1 MTLLNNSVIKR
12 LGIFCFYDKNGHA
25 ARFLDGFLA
34 ALTQNLTDLVIIVNG
49 KIDDETRKLF
59 SKYTDTVM
67 VRENK
72 GLDVAAYKQALLTI
86 GWEKLETYDEVLCLN
101 DTIMGPVYPF
111 DEMFETMSHRDVDFW
126 GITAYAG
133 ETVNGEKIPTHLQ
146 AYWHAYRRD
155 MVSSQAF
162 HEYWETCRCG
172 AIMLRSLVSMK

>member
-1 MTLLNNSVIKR
+1 M
-12 LGIFCFYDKNGHA
+12 
-25 ARFLDGFLA
+25 
-34 ALTQNLTDLVIIVNG
+34 TDLVIIVNG

-111 DEMFETMSHRDVDFW
+111 
-126 GITAYAG
+126 
-133 ETVNGEKIPTHLQ
+133 
-146 AYWHAYRRD
+146 
-155 MVSSQAF
+155 
-162 HEYWETCRCG
+162 
-172 AIMLRSLVSMK
+172 

>member
-1 MTLLNNSVIKR
+1 MALLNNSVIKR

-86 GWEKLETYDEVLCLN
+86 GWEKLETYDEVLCLMIQSW
-101 DTIMGPVYPF
+101 DRF
-111 DEMFETMSHRDVDFW
+111 
-126 GITAYAG
+126 
-133 ETVNGEKIPTHLQ
+133 THLTKCLEPCLTEM
-146 AYWHAYRRD
+146 WISG
-155 MVSSQAF
+155 VSQRMRA
-162 HEYWETCRCG
+162 RP
-172 AIMLRSLVSMK
+172 

>member
-86 GWEKLETYDEVLCLN
+86 GWEKLETYDEVLCLMIQSW
-101 DTIMGPVYPF
+101 DRF
-111 DEMFETMSHRDVDFW
+111 
-126 GITAYAG
+126 
-133 ETVNGEKIPTHLQ
+133 THLTKCLKPCLTEM
-146 AYWHAYRRD
+146 WISG
-155 MVSSQAF
+155 VSQRMRA
-162 HEYWETCRCG
+162 RP
-172 AIMLRSLVSMK
+172 

>member
-1 MTLLNNSVIKR
+1 M
-12 LGIFCFYDKNGHA
+12 
-25 ARFLDGFLA
+25 
-34 ALTQNLTDLVIIVNG
+34 NG

-133 ETVNGEKIPTHLQ
+133 ETVNGKRFPLICKRTGMHIVVIWFPLKRSMNTGK
-146 AYWHAYRRD
+146 
-155 MVSSQAF
+155 
-162 HEYWETCRCG
+162 TCRCG